1 MGNNVKFRQ
10 SSRLSFLFILILTG
24 LIKVGIISSLYAQ
37 PGQIHLS
44 LADKKSARVTAPVI
58 VTWGSDY
65 ASGNQYVKYG
75 LKQNRMKAVK
85 ARKSAL
91 SGSFVFNASLKNLK
105 HGAGYFYRCGSEQDG
120 WSPMYIFNIATDT
133 GTFRV
138 GIIGDTQNNTNNE
151 TFGKTKIITDLVR
164 EYSPSFTLH
173 MGDIVNN
180 GSIRDDWKE
189 FLTVTQELNAISPL
203 MPVLGNHD
211 VQNTKGDDFQKPF
224 QEFHTLF
231 NLPGD
236 EVNYSFTYQNVRFIG
251 IFSGCAQAASETGQV
266 KYKPGSP
273 EYKWLDAEL
282 SAAEKDKRIRWTIIW
297 MHYPVYSV
305 GWSNIS
311 EWKENVL
318 PLFEKHRVDLC
329 LAGHRHIYERHF
341 PLKNGIPVRNES
353 GPTFTSPDG
362 TIYITNGTA
371 GGNPTGPGGKD
382 QPEMAFT
389 PDSIM
394 YSFGIMDIN
403 NKSITYRVYN
413 QDNILIDKFIL
424 NKALGK

>member
-1 MGNNVKFRQ
+1 MVNNVKIWQ
-10 SSRLSFLFILILTG
+10 SSRLSFLFILLLTG
-24 LIKVGIISSLYAQ
+24 LIRVGILSSLYAQ

-44 LADKKSARVTAPVI
+44 LADKRSALGTARFI
-58 VTWGSDY
+58 VTWGSDNN
-65 ASGNQYVKYG
+65 SGNQYVKYG
-75 LKQNRMKAVK
+75 LNENKMKAVK

-91 SGSFVFNASLKNLK
+91 SGSFVFSALLKNLK
-105 HGAGYFYRCGSEQDG
+105 HGAEYLYRCGSEKDG
-120 WSPMYIFNIATDT
+120 WSPIYTFKSEPCT

-138 GIIGDTQNNTNNE
+138 GVIGDTQNNKNNE
-151 TFGKTKIITDLVR
+151 TFGKTKILTDLLR

-180 GSIRDDWKE
+180 GSIPGDWKE

-211 VQNTKGDDFQKPF
+211 VQNTQGDDFQKPF
-224 QEFHTLF
+224 QEYHTLF

-251 IFSGCAQAASETGQV
+251 IFSGCAQAAAETGQV

-282 SAAEKDKRIRWTIIW
+282 SAAEKDKRIRWTIVW

-311 EWKENVL
+311 KWKENVL
-318 PLFEKHRVDLC
+318 PLLEKHRVDLC

-353 GPTFTSPDG
+353 GTTFDSTDG
-362 TIYITNGTA
+362 TIFITNGTA
-371 GGNPTGPGGKD
+371 GGNPTGLGGKD
-382 QPEMAFT
+382 LPSIAFT
-389 PDSIM
+389 PDSIF

-403 NKSITYRVYN
+403 NTSITCSVYN
-413 QDNILIDKFIL
+413 QDNTLIDKFIL
-424 NKALGK
+424 NKNLEK

>member
-1 MGNNVKFRQ
+1 M
-10 SSRLSFLFILILTG
+10 
-24 LIKVGIISSLYAQ
+24 
-37 PGQIHLS
+37 
-44 LADKKSARVTAPVI
+44 
-58 VTWGSDY
+58 
-65 ASGNQYVKYG
+65 
-75 LKQNRMKAVK
+75 
-85 ARKSAL
+85 
-91 SGSFVFNASLKNLK
+91 
-105 HGAGYFYRCGSEQDG
+105 
-120 WSPMYIFNIATDT
+120 FNIAQPCT

-138 GIIGDTQNNTNNE
+138 GIIGDTQNNENNE
-151 TFGKTKIITDLVR
+151 TFGKTIRITDLVR

-173 MGDIVNN
+173 MGDIINN
-180 GSIRDDWKE
+180 GSIPDDWKE
-189 FLTVTQELNAISPL
+189 YLTVTQELNAISPL

-282 SAAEKDKRIRWTIIW
+282 SAAEKDKRIIWTIVW

-311 EWKENVL
+311 KWKENVL
-318 PLFEKHRVDLC
+318 PLLEKYRVDLC

-353 GPTFTSPDG
+353 GTTFTSTDG

-382 QPEMAFT
+382 QPAMAFT

-403 NKSITYRVYN
+403 NKSITYRVYS

-424 NKALGK
+424 NKAFGEISDFKVF